1 MPRSEAHVRSL
12 AARNHL
18 TQLCAHFAVAIP
30 VTESTDTAEIDFTFG
45 ACRLTVVDD
54 SLALTADAVDTISL
68 ARVEYLVGDHLERLG
83 ARDGLTVDWQ
93 PAADDT
99 NGAPPAADDTN
110 GAPPAAD
117 VAGSGTVA
125 DREKALDQP

>member
-1 MPRSEAHVRSL
+1 MPRSEAHVRTL

-18 TQLCAHFAVAIP
+18 TQLCAHFAVAVP
-30 VTESTDTAEIDFTFG
+30 VTERVDTAEIDFTFG
-45 ACRLTVVDD
+45 TCRLAIVDD
-54 SLALTADAVDTISL
+54 GLALTADAVDTISL

-83 ARDGLTVDWQ
+83 ARDSLAVDWQ
-93 PAADDT
+93 PALDGT
-99 NGAPPAADDTN
+99 TGAPPAADDTT

-117 VAGSGTVA
+117 VAGSGAVG